1 MIKYGLKHI
10 MSGVEAIQKI
20 IENEKIA
27 ASAPCRIDL
36 GGTLD
41 IATFHYPLSCLN
53 PCTFNIAIDLRTTVQ
68 ILPHRKGFIKI
79 SSRGFEDADFP
90 SDQLPYK
97 HPVGLMFA
105 IASYFNIDGIH
116 IHIHSTSPPR
126 SALGGSSSAA
136 IALIGAYNRIFK
148 KLDLEEVS
156 LDRIPFLA
164 HAIEE
169 GVAGVPCG
177 IQDQL
182 AAVYGGINAWIWKGK
197 AAPQMYVRHIVAE
210 PSSYPDIEKRMLV
223 AYCGIP
229 HESVNV
235 NSQWVKQF
243 LSGYSR
249 SHWNEIISCTNA
261 FVEAF
266 ARSDINAAVR
276 MMNRET
282 MIRLEM
288 TPDVLDITGK
298 RLFDQAKEY
307 HCGAR
312 FTGAGAGGCLWALGV
327 ENNISNLRTRWKETL
342 SEIPDA
348 CLLDVRIDP
357 LGLLYNL

>member
-1 MIKYGLKHI
+1 
-10 MSGVEAIQKI
+10 MSGNDEIRKT
-20 IENEKIA
+20 IEKEEIS

-41 IATFHYPLSCLN
+41 IATFHYPLAHLK
-53 PCTFNIAIDLRTTVQ
+53 PRTFNIAIGLRTSVK
-68 ILPHRKGFIKI
+68 ISPHRKGHIKV

-90 SDQLPYK
+90 FDQLPFA
-97 HPVGLMFA
+97 HPMGLTFA
-105 IASYFNIDGIH
+105 IAAYFNIHGIH
-116 IHIHSTSPPR
+116 IHIDSSSPPR

-136 IALIGAYNRIFK
+136 IALIGAYNKVFK
-148 KLDLEEVS
+148 LLKMEEVS

-177 IQDQL
+177 LQDQL
-182 AAVYGGINAWIWKGK
+182 AAVYGGVNAWIWKGK
-197 AAPQMYVRHIVAE
+197 GASQMFERLIVAE
-210 PSSYPDIEKRMLV
+210 PASYPDIEKRLLV

-235 NSQWVKQF
+235 NSKWVKDF
-243 LSGYSR
+243 LAGKFR
-249 SHWNEIISCTNA
+249 SHWNEIVSCTNA

-266 ARSDINAAVR
+266 SRSDITAAVR
-276 MMNRET
+276 LMNRET

-288 TPDVLDITGK
+288 TPDVLDTTGK
-298 RLFDQAKEY
+298 KLFDLAQDCS
-307 HCGAR
+307 CGAR
-312 FTGAGAGGCLWALGV
+312 FTGAGAGGCLWAFGD
-327 ENNISNLRTRWKETL
+327 ENHISALSRRWNETL

-348 CLLDVRIDP
+348 GLLDVRIDSE
-357 LGLLYNL
+357 GLA